1 MEKLLNLGIDPW
13 SILVYLLNTGVVL
26 TVLTYLLYKPM
37 LKFIDQRRQ
46 QILNNIDQAQNL
58 QKTFEEKLKE
68 SEKQRLKTEEELKAE
83 IDTLKKYTEEK
94 RAELIAEMET
104 SKNELIQKANKEIS
118 QKKAVLIKEAEKEI
132 LIIMQKIILEIVEN
146 KIPESVIQ
154 ESVQSSWKQYVKN

>member
-1 MEKLLNLGIDPW
+1 
-13 SILVYLLNTGVVL
+13 
-26 TVLTYLLYKPM
+26 
-37 LKFIDQRRQ
+37 
-46 QILNNIDQAQNL
+46 
-58 QKTFEEKLKE
+58 
-68 SEKQRLKTEEELKAE
+68 
-83 IDTLKKYTEEK
+83 
-94 RAELIAEMET
+94 MET